1 MYTFVYNYFPSDL
14 YVGDYVQVV
23 WGQDGRLQLESKE
36 FIPGTPQ
43 RLAGP
48 RHYKNGAPK
57 LLDPSGPFVVG
68 WWQEDYYSH
77 SQNGTSLADGEESIF
92 STDVQL
98 NSLHDAEGGSAS
110 ADAAN
115 KTREAVQQG
124 EGADT
129 QAAGYVEKVASNGVL
144 KSDVESDSTKR
155 TRTHS
160 GSVIGDKKQQ
170 QHDKK
175 QEDKQHEDKKLNSR
189 QSWRRG
195 APLIGSALDEQE
207 ERDLGWQELVEDRKQ
222 QRLGARAGAH
232 GVNGSASTG
241 TNGSGGYG
249 GYGVMGGVGELH
261 VVLGAEDPLVAQ
273 RRDRSLLTQR
283 LREAGTDT
291 AHDSDSTVLLSRD
304 LDHVARGRGPEY
316 VSALPNMTLA
326 LSAVPMVTP
335 STPERSPNRTPR
347 PHRHGSTDRGSASP
361 SENPGT
367 QPSAQQSTPVAVLLN
382 GGGGSCM
389 HQPFLSSWMT
399 LGGAGLAASGNI
411 PALALDS
418 GKLGANSLI
427 VHSVHSVQNSVVV
440 ASVDKES
447 ATSKMS
453 SLKPLLDHDDD
464 LREVCLLSVLQLHH
478 TSAMCVF
485 IYMYTHT
492 SECVYSYVCIHAH
505 IRTHT
510 HMHIHTHMYEFTHV
524 TICIHTHIR
533 THTYMYTHTH
543 AYTRIRART
552 RTCIIISIN
561 FEGGVQI
568 EKKKECL
575 NKEQDHLQKPLLTHT
590 HTHTHTH
597 TQTHTH
603 THTHT

>member
-1 MYTFVYNYFPSDL
+1 MYTCVYNDCSPERNSCNL
-14 YVGDYVQVV
+14 VTGVQVV
-23 WGQDGRLQLESKE
+23 WGQDGRLQLESNE

-68 WWQEDYYSH
+68 WWQEDDYAH
-77 SQNGTSLADGEESIF
+77 SQNGNSLADGEESIF

-98 NSLHDAEGGSAS
+98 NSLHNGEGGSAS

-115 KTREAVQQG
+115 KTQEVGVQQG
-124 EGADT
+124 EGADK
-129 QAAGYVEKVASNGVL
+129 QSAGYVEKVAGNGVL
-144 KSDVESDSTKR
+144 KSNVSNVESDSTKQ
-155 TRTHS
+155 TRTQA
-160 GSVIGDKKQQ
+160 GSVIGDVQD
-170 QHDKK
+170 DKK
-175 QEDKQHEDKKLNSR
+175 QEDKQHEDKKLSSR

-241 TNGSGGYG
+241 TNEGGGYG

-261 VVLGAEDPLVAQ
+261 VVMGAEDPLVAQ

-304 LDHVARGRGPEY
+304 LDHVTRGRGPEY
-316 VSALPNMTLA
+316 VSASPDMTLA
-326 LSAVPMVTP
+326 LGAIPMVTP

-361 SENPGT
+361 LENPGT
-367 QPSAQQSTPVAVLLN
+367 QPSAQQSTPVAVLLT
-382 GGGGSCM
+382 GGGGGCM
-389 HQPFLSSWMT
+389 HQPFSSSWMT

-411 PALALDS
+411 PAMALDS

-427 VHSVHSVQNSVVV
+427 MHSVHSVQNSVVV

-505 IRTHT
+505 IRTHA
-510 HMHIHTHMYEFTHV
+510 HMYIHTHMYEYTHV

-533 THTYMYTHTH
+533 KHTYMYTHTH
-543 AYTRIRART
+543 AYTRIRTRT

-568 EKKKECL
+568 EKKKGMP
-575 NKEQDHLQKPLLTHT
+575 Q
-590 HTHTHTH
+590 
-597 TQTHTH
+597 
-603 THTHT
+603 